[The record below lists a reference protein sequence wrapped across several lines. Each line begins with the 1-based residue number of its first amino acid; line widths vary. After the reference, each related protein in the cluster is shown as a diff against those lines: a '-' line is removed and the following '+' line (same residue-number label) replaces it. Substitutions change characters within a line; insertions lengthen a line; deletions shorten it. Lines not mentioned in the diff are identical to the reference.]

1 MVDHHNLE
9 YFDVLF
15 IPSTIEYISFGSKH
29 VKLVRYLL
37 IITNVKY
44 LIEIK

>member
-9 YFDVLF
+9 YLDVLF
-15 IPSTIEYISFGSKH
+15 IPSMMEYISFGCKH
-29 VKLVRYLL
+29 VKLLIYLL
-37 IITNVKY
+37 IITNVKH